1 MKKWTGAGAADL
13 RAALDLSHERFSVR
27 AGIHI
32 NTIKKWCKRQ
42 ETITLR
48 PEHADRMEAILAAA
62 NLEQRAKFDQLQ
74 TRRAVAP
81 GVFEVDPDPP
91 IWKASCED
99 VADDLARKDL
109 LVDRREAATT
119 LVSVVV
125 GAYLLEP
132 LERWLHQQRG
142 TGRPVPVITG
152 AGNQELDELEHAAR
166 LFREWDDK
174 FGGGL
179 RRKAVVGQLSEV
191 NDMVA
196 AETNQGRR
204 QRLGHIRALLAET
217 AATMSWDCGE
227 QHTAQGY
234 YLLSA
239 RSARDADDPGLFA
252 NALAGLARQMLTLQ
266 PEGHGVD
273 RIAYSHAR
281 ANDALEL
288 VRLAQDVVGR
298 SITPTTRALLY
309 TREAWAYAKLGRPAA
324 FHRAADKAHGAF
336 GDARPTDEPYWLHYF
351 DAAELSGTLGG
362 RLLELARTEADFAD
376 EAAEAITSAI
386 TLRRPERWRSSAL
399 DRLGIAEARLIQGE
413 YAEALRLGEAALED
427 VSRTSSDRV
436 RAKVLEVYQRTGE
449 YGTGRPAAQ
458 LRDMLY
464 PLVVSPA

>member
-1 MKKWTGAGAADL
+1 MKKWTGADAADL
-13 RAALDLSHERFSVR
+13 REALDLSHERFAVR
-27 AGIHI
+27 ASIHI

-48 PEHADRMEAILAAA
+48 AEHADRMQAVLAAA
-62 NLEQRAKFDQLQ
+62 TPGQRTKFDQLQ
-74 TRRAVAP
+74 TRRALAP
-81 GVFEVDPDPP
+81 GTLEVDPDPA

-109 LVDRREAATT
+109 LVDRREAGTT
-119 LVSVVV
+119 LIGVVV

-132 LERWLHQQRG
+132 LERWLRQPRG
-142 TGRPVPVITG
+142 TTRPAPVITG
-152 AGNQELDELEHAAR
+152 SGTQELDELEHAAQ
-166 LFREWDDK
+166 LFRAWDDK

-196 AETNQGRR
+196 AETNPGRR

-217 AATMSWDCGE
+217 AATMSWDSGE

-234 YLLSA
+234 YMLSA
-239 RSARDADDPGLFA
+239 RSAREADDPGLFA

-266 PEGHGVD
+266 PQSEGLD
-273 RIAYSHAR
+273 RIVYSRDR

-288 VRLAQDVVGR
+288 VRLAHDVVGR
-298 SITPTTRALLY
+298 SITPTTRALLH

-324 FHRAADKAHGAF
+324 FHRAADKAQSAF
-336 GDARPTDEPYWLHYF
+336 ADACPADDPYWLHYF

-362 RLLELARTEADFAD
+362 RLLELARTEPGFAD
-376 EAAEAITSAI
+376 AAAEAITSAI
-386 TLRRPERWRSSAL
+386 ALRRPERWRSSAL

-413 YAEALRLGEAALED
+413 YDEALRLGEAAIED
-427 VSRTSSDRV
+427 VSKTNSHRV
-436 RAKVLEVYQRTGE
+436 QAKALEVYQRTGE
-449 YGTGRPAAQ
+449 CGTSRPVIE
-458 LRDMLY
+458 LRDMLH
-464 PLVVSPA
+464 PLVRSPA